1 MDDDLGDLDDI
12 MGDDYQHGYDESAG
26 DPNVK
31 PKVRRTACMPL
42 CKPEAWLF
50 IHSMP
55 HAG

>member
-31 PKVRRTACMPL
+31 PKVTPQLLLRSLSPFAAECCCVARTQ
-42 CKPEAWLF
+42 
-50 IHSMP
+50 
-55 HAG
+55 